1 MVGRRDSRNDNSDFY
16 VTLIVGLIILVS
28 LIRSCDKQETY
39 NHASDVEVNVV
50 K

>member
-1 MVGRRDSRNDNSDFY
+1 MKGREDNDNFY
-16 VTLIVGLIILVS
+16 VTLIIGLIILVS

-39 NHASDVEVNVV
+39 NHASDAEVNVV